1 MSTWPASSSGQR
13 WVWGRRIQTQGSLKI
28 WGSPT
33 PGLARDGQGGL
44 LLWRGRQDGLVVIVL
59 LLLLVED
66 LELEEELLL
75 LQDLGIGGVHG
86 GRPLVLLLVRG
97 DVLVILELL
106 HLWFQLLGF
115 LAALRLLTG
124 RLGLALLRAQEPE
137 GAIRGQRWASQKAP
151 SSTLPS
157 STLPLQDCT
166 PPPAAAS
173 SAPASVPGRGARAAG
188 GLCTAPLT

>member
-1 MSTWPASSSGQR
+1 MVASGF
-13 WVWGRRIQTQGSLKI
+13 
-28 WGSPT
+28 
-33 PGLARDGQGGL
+33 
-44 LLWRGRQDGLVVIVL
+44 LLWRGGQDGLVVIVL

-106 HLWFQLLGF
+106 HLWLQLLGF

-124 RLGLALLRAQEPE
+124 RLGLALLRAEE
-137 GAIRGQRWASQKAP
+137 TAGAIRGQRRASEKDP
-151 SSTLPS
+151 
-157 STLPLQDCT
+157 
-166 PPPAAAS
+166 
-173 SAPASVPGRGARAAG
+173 SAPRLPDSGLISGHKRARGEAGHSPSFLKEPLARR
-188 GLCTAPLT
+188 LINQMQTSP